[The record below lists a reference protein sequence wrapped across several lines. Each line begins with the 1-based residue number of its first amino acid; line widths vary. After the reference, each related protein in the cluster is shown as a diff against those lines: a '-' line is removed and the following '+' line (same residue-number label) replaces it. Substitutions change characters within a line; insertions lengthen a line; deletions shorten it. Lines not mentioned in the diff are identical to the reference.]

1 MTLGSAVKVLLR
13 RWLVILIG
21 LLLTLGAAG
30 YLYLNTPPRY
40 QATARMLLLLP
51 ADARGEEAVGSPFLY
66 LPNGLNVLARI
77 VATTPNSQDFHAQMV
92 DRGLTSQYELG
103 VDPTSPTLTVSVEG
117 ADPENV
123 IETRDAVIATMQ
135 AELLRVQQ
143 EESAPTNQIAR
154 GRVYAAESTPEQISG
169 DRMRGVLAVGGAG
182 ALLTLLMAFLID
194 RLIVLRKAR
203 KKRLAENPRPKKAKR
218 AAAEVN
224 GSPEAPDGENS
235 AGATGVNLSAPI
247 QDATFPDDDDV
258 PDSNEDESSP
268 ADEDRGTPTGEVG
281 PVTEAVAST
290 EAGSAT
296 ASSESVESEAESPSE
311 LDAVTETV
319 AETEAELPAETEAE
333 QPAENESEPAIDAE
347 VEAAGRSEGRRVR
360 RSVASR
366 EPSDPV
372 AKSGR

>member
-203 KKRLAENPRPKKAKR
+203 KKRLAENP
-218 AAAEVN
+218 
-224 GSPEAPDGENS
+224 
-235 AGATGVNLSAPI
+235 
-247 QDATFPDDDDV
+247 V
-258 PDSNEDESSP
+258 P
-268 ADEDRGTPTGEVG
+268 RR
-281 PVTEAVAST
+281 
-290 EAGSAT
+290 
-296 ASSESVESEAESPSE
+296 PSE
-311 LDAVTETV
+311 PRRRSTAPRKLRTV
-319 AETEAELPAETEAE
+319 RTP
-333 QPAENESEPAIDAE
+333 
-347 VEAAGRSEGRRVR
+347 RVR
-360 RSVASR
+360 RESISPPRSRTRHFQTTTTSRTRTKTSRAQPTRIGGHPQARSDLSPKPSPRPKTGRPRRVPRASSLK
-366 EPSDPV
+366 PSRP
-372 AKSGR
+372 ANWTR